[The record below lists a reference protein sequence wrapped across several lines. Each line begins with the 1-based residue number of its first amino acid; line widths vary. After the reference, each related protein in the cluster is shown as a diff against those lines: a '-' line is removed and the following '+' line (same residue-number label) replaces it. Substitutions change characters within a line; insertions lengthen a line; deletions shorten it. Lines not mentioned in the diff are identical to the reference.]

1 MEIDEV
7 AARVVRS
14 YWAVLLVMT
23 VLPLTLVALLMST
36 QEPPSVAKS
45 RLQAGGS
52 ATDAATGDAG
62 VSIVV
67 SQVKAFATGDT
78 LLREV
83 LRRQGVDRSVQKLAK
98 AIEVSGLGTSTVVEL
113 SVKDTDPDVARKL
126 ADAIGAQVVR
136 EINASNQGA
145 IRQRMGEIDERLR
158 ELESRLG
165 PLSRRAAQPVPDVDA
180 ANERERVQAE
190 LTDLRSNRSD
200 LLTQLTAAGTA
211 SVVQPAVLAPKSDP
225 MLMLSA
231 IAGLVGL
238 VGGILIAVV
247 TEMVR
252 PTIPGQRR
260 VARRL
265 GVPLL
270 GWADKGAPQL
280 ADLGRRVRLAA
291 KKEGVGRVTLV
302 GAPGPLSAELV
313 SSVASAVYG
322 DETKVVSARPERGA
336 PGEPGVGG
344 VGGVGGEHGQPGQP
358 GQPGQHG
365 QHGQHGQPGRGGSPA
380 AGGDGKAADGGGPS
394 LNSSGHG
401 GQSGTSVVRTG
412 GGTAVMAKKSGEV
425 SPSEITQPVPVR
437 RLCHVHAFEDID
449 PGSDDAVGV
458 IVAVGPVTTVSG
470 LETVRDL
477 VAASGWPLLGVVA
490 TSRKAKS
497 RKARSQKARSQK
509 AQPQKAQSR
518 KATTRTTT

>member
-14 YWAVLLVMT
+14 YWALLLVMT
-23 VLPLTLVALLMST
+23 VVPLVLVGLVMSG

-45 RLQAGGS
+45 RLQAS
-52 ATDAATGDAG
+52 SRATDAAPGDAG

-67 SQVKAFATGDT
+67 SQVKAFATSEN
-78 LLREV
+78 LLSGV
-83 LRRQGVDRSVQKLAK
+83 LRQQRVDRSTAKVAK
-98 AIEVSGLGTSTVVEL
+98 AIGVTGLGTSTIVEL
-113 SVKDTDPDVARKL
+113 SVKDRDPGVARRL
-126 ADAIGAQVVR
+126 ADAIGAEVVK
-136 EINASNQGA
+136 EINASNQGS
-145 IRQRMGEIDERLR
+145 ITQQLDEIDKRVR
-158 ELESRLG
+158 ELEKKLG
-165 PLSRRAAQPVPDVDA
+165 PLSRRAGAQPNPDIGA

-200 LLTQLTAAGTA
+200 LRTQLSTAGTA
-211 SVVQPAVLAPKSDP
+211 SVVQPAVLAPRTNPVVMMAS
-225 MLMLSA
+225 

-238 VGGILIAVV
+238 IGGILIAVV

-260 VARRL
+260 VARKL

-270 GWADKGAPQL
+270 GWADRGPGQL
-280 ADLGRRVRLAA
+280 TGLGRRIRLAA

-302 GAPGPLSAELV
+302 GAPGPLPADLV

-322 DETKVVSARPERGA
+322 DDTKVVTARPGKDE
-336 PGEPGVGG
+336 GEDGG
-344 VGGVGGEHGQPGQP
+344 GGGGG
-358 GQPGQHG
+358 
-365 QHGQHGQPGRGGSPA
+365 
-380 AGGDGKAADGGGPS
+380 GGDGPS
-394 LNSSGHG
+394 LNSSGPG
-401 GQSGTSVVRTG
+401 GKKSTSVVRA
-412 GGTAVMAKKSGEV
+412 GGTAVMTKKSEV

-449 PGSDDAVGV
+449 PGSDEAVGV
-458 IVAVGPVTTVSG
+458 VVVVGPVTRVAG

-490 TSRKAKS
+490 TSRRISTSRKS
-497 RKARSQKARSQK
+497 RG
-509 AQPQKAQSR
+509 
-518 KATTRTTT
+518 

>member
-36 QEPPSVAKS
+36 QQPPSVAKT
-45 RLQAGGS
+45 RLQAGGEV
-52 ATDAATGDAG
+52 TDAAAGDAG

-83 LRRQGVDRSVQKLAK
+83 LRRQRVDRSVPKLAK
-98 AIEVSGLGTSTVVEL
+98 AIDVSGLGTSTVVEL
-113 SVKDTDPDVARKL
+113 SVKDADPVVARKL
-126 ADAIGAQVVR
+126 ADAIGTEVVR
-136 EINASNQGA
+136 EINESNQSA
-145 IRQRMGEIDERLR
+145 IRQRLDEIGKRLR
-158 ELESRLG
+158 QLEGRLG
-165 PLSRRAAQPVPDVDA
+165 PLSRRAAGPVPDVEA
-180 ANERERVQAE
+180 ANERERVQSE

-200 LLTQLTAAGTA
+200 LLTQLTSAGTA

-225 MLMLSA
+225 MVMMSA

-247 TEMVR
+247 AEMVR

-270 GWADKGAPQL
+270 GWADKGPAQL

-291 KKEGVGRVTLV
+291 KKEDVGRVTLV
-302 GAPGPLSAELV
+302 GAPGPLPAELV
-313 SSVASAVYG
+313 SAVASAVYG
-322 DETKVVSARPERGA
+322 NETKLVTARPERGG
-336 PGEPGVGG
+336 PGEGGGGGGPGGGGEPGG
-344 VGGVGGEHGQPGQP
+344 
-358 GQPGQHG
+358 
-365 QHGQHGQPGRGGSPA
+365 GGSP
-380 AGGDGKAADGGGPS
+380 GADGGGPS
-394 LNSSGHG
+394 LNSGGHG
-401 GQSGTSVVRTG
+401 GRSGTSVVRG
-412 GGTAVMAKKSGEV
+412 GGGAAVMTKKPGEA

-449 PGSDDAVGV
+449 PGADDAVGV
-458 IVAVGPVTTVSG
+458 VVAVGPVTTVSG
-470 LETVRDL
+470 LETVCDL

-490 TSRKAKS
+490 TSRKATSHRPARAQKTAKG
-497 RKARSQKARSQK
+497 RKAAKARK
-509 AQPQKAQSR
+509 AARAR
-518 KATTRTTT
+518 KNKE